1 MKTPNFNL
9 DLIYVYQ
16 PMCNIA
22 QDQLQFVDTP
32 CTPNSPPLCYWKL
45 CNCTGILTD
54 RMNGETLTASK
65 IILRAI

>member
-16 PMCNIA
+16 PMCYIV

-32 CTPNSPPLCYWKL
+32 SPRILLLCA
-45 CNCTGILTD
+45 TGNYTI
-54 RMNGETLTASK
+54 EPEY
-65 IILRAI
+65 LRIA